1 MTEALTAAS
10 VEPRILD
17 MRLAIVPGIVVAVC
31 LACDAVVVA
40 QGLGDVA
47 KREAE
52 RRKAVGTPGKV
63 YTNDNLRTE
72 VPPTSAP
79 ATTPQGTTAPAEPAA
94 QTSAAAPGVAA
105 PGSQALGT
113 GNAPEAGPMTED
125 AWRKRVTAA
134 RDALSRAQVF
144 AEALQSRINALT
156 TDFVNRDDPAQR
168 NAIAAERQKSLA
180 ELDRVKQE
188 IVDHQKAISAIQ
200 DDARRAGVPAGW
212 VR

>member
-1 MTEALTAAS
+1 
-10 VEPRILD
+10 
-17 MRLAIVPGIVVAVC
+17 MRLAGVAGVVVAVF
-31 LACDAVVVA
+31 LACDDAVVA

-63 YTNDNLRTE
+63 YTNDNLRTDA
-72 VPPTSAP
+72 PPTSTPAP
-79 ATTPQGTTAPAEPAA
+79 TSQAVAQPAEPAA
-94 QTSAAAPGVAA
+94 QRA
-105 PGSQALGT
+105 
-113 GNAPEAGPMTED
+113 AGPGAQKAGSEGAGTEASPEPGPTTED
-125 AWRKRVTAA
+125 AWRKRITAA

-168 NAIAAERQKSLA
+168 NAIAAERQKAVA

-188 IVDHQKAISAIQ
+188 TIDHQKAISTIQ
-200 DDARRAGVPAGW
+200 DEARRAGVPAGW